1 MVSIESRTLAFQRT
15 HYWTPKIH
23 DGAEIRHL
31 EIENRHDVETRCRI
45 PISGT
50 SGRILSHVIPEPTAT
65 LLGAATG
72 RIQWHVIPEPRI
84 TLKDAATLWIHCH
97 DSRATCHMPQL
108 QGVRSP
114 SAILKVVFCHILF
127 IILFFYAVSALT
139 SGGFRIASDT
149 FVLRPIAPT
158 IYRPTY
164 LEVEINSGV
173 R

>member
-1 MVSIESRTLAFQRT
+1 
-15 HYWTPKIH
+15 
-23 DGAEIRHL
+23 
-31 EIENRHDVETRCRI
+31 
-45 PISGT
+45 
-50 SGRILSHVIPEPTAT
+50 
-65 LLGAATG
+65 
-72 RIQWHVIPEPRI
+72 
-84 TLKDAATLWIHCH
+84 
-97 DSRATCHMPQL
+97 MPQL